1 MVRTADASA
10 GSTALTRDRRRPA
23 AAVESRLR
31 YPPSDL
37 RGVTP
42 DDAIS
47 LQRAAGNAAVGR
59 LLARRPDTPVPADAE
74 RDHGAGGAAPVLRD
88 GINVYFRRNSAALR
102 EDAEAH
108 GSQLVTSAASAV
120 KAHLGRHPDATVTL
134 SGYASEEGSP
144 SRNQVLSERRA
155 HRVAELLAAA
165 GIPRSRLAPVGRGV
179 SRDQPGLAWNRRVL
193 VEVPNDSSPRESDD
207 DTTPAK
213 PFRSRGFTWKEGG
226 MASRLESLAYV
237 AGKEGPE
244 GKAYAAAVN
253 DFRKELGRRLMAQN
267 EGDPL
272 PPDLAIVMR
281 ALMLWSRDSG
291 TQWGEGIWDSRDLTL
306 TAADYATV
314 PASQNKCNAYVAE
327 VLYGAVGTVH
337 RVHQSNEQARRWFP
351 YRAREWSNPSQVIP
365 NYPVVASPQLGDVWA
380 LEGHVGVYL
389 GEYAGRTIY
398 ISARD
403 DGSGV
408 FALDKVQHAHGIQIK
423 FMKPGG
429 TYRRYTP

>member
-1 MVRTADASA
+1 
-10 GSTALTRDRRRPA
+10 
-23 AAVESRLR
+23 
-31 YPPSDL
+31 
-37 RGVTP
+37 
-42 DDAIS
+42 
-47 LQRAAGNAAVGR
+47 
-59 LLARRPDTPVPADAE
+59 
-74 RDHGAGGAAPVLRD
+74 
-88 GINVYFRRNSAALR
+88 
-102 EDAEAH
+102 
-108 GSQLVTSAASAV
+108 
-120 KAHLGRHPDATVTL
+120 
-134 SGYASEEGSP
+134 
-144 SRNQVLSERRA
+144 
-155 HRVAELLAAA
+155 
-165 GIPRSRLAPVGRGV
+165 
-179 SRDQPGLAWNRRVL
+179 
-193 VEVPNDSSPRESDD
+193 
-207 DTTPAK
+207 
-213 PFRSRGFTWKEGG
+213 
-226 MASRLESLAYV
+226 
-237 AGKEGPE
+237 
-244 GKAYAAAVN
+244 VN

-281 ALMLWSRDSG
+281 ALMLWSKDSG

-337 RVHQSNEQARRWFP
+337 KAHQSSEQARRWFP
-351 YRAREWSNPSQVIP
+351 YRAREWSNPSQAIP

-403 DGSGV
+403 DDSGV